1 MKGTNKNRKIRKA
14 TRKAT
19 RKNNKKG
26 RGIFK
31 KLFRKDLRESLIS
44 KKSNKEEEFAE
55 MSHKE
60 LIENI
65 EMLLEEA
72 EKVDKLENLL
82 IVYRDFFDKDNI
94 TTLIAGLT
102 EAMYFQSKIGSKESV
117 KIKREY
123 RELIDKLHKL
133 LQDIS

>member
-14 TRKAT
+14 TRKAR

-26 RGIFK
+26 RGILK

-44 KKSNKEEEFAE
+44 KKQEEFAY
-55 MSHKE
+55 MSNKE

-82 IVYRDFFDKDNI
+82 SIYSDFFDKDNI

-117 KIKREY
+117 EIKKEY